1 MNFIKFIELNFLII
15 CVFFFIFSL
24 FVIFS
29 IFKEWMTITKVITF
43 VLLNSLS
50 IGILIM
56 KFEMQIEKILNIPN
70 DKIFLIYV
78 CFTALLAVVLLIL
91 KVIENERFL
100 NKLKK
105 MWFKLT
111 SFILLYRLKTNVVI
125 IFIIKIFTI
134 SFKFFNI

>member
-1 MNFIKFIELNFLII
+1 MA
-15 CVFFFIFSL
+15 
-24 FVIFS
+24 
-29 IFKEWMTITKVITF
+29 ITKVITF

-56 KFEMQIEKILNIPN
+56 KFEMQIEKILNISN

-105 MWFKLT
+105 M
-111 SFILLYRLKTNVVI
+111 
-125 IFIIKIFTI
+125 
-134 SFKFFNI
+134 